1 MSLAGDV
8 VLGIGAVCSWETATW
23 PVVKDR
29 PDARAVVVGVA
40 EEVARSSRFFF
51 GATATF
57 LLTS

>member
-29 PDARAVVVGVA
+29 PDARAVVLGVA
-40 EEVARSSRFFF
+40 EEVARSSRFFRSNR
-51 GATATF
+51 GL
-57 LLTS
+57 LLTT